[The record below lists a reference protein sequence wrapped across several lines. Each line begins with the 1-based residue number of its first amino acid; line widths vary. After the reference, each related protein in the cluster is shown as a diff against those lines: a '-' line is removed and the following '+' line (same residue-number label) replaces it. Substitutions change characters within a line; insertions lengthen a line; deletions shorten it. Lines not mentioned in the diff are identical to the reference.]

1 MNFLGGKPRAP
12 VETPFL
18 NSSGRVNQ
26 EWLDFFAGLSDPDAS
41 TPDLLVGSAPAR
53 NTAEWLVTDTATVQW
68 DRSTSGQPRAI
79 IPDGAIKS
87 DKIDDHSVTFVKI
100 QEISTDKLLG
110 RDTAGTGDVE
120 EIGVTNG
127 LEFTGSATIGIA
139 NDAVTNARLANMAQA
154 TIKGRQ
160 SGGGTGDPEDL
171 TGTQA
176 AVILPDASTTQ
187 RGVIEHA
194 TDAEIRACTTGN
206 TAIPAS
212 GVESASA
219 SVALTD
225 AATVAV
231 NWDSGINFT
240 LTVTANR
247 IIGNPT
253 NGQPGTWRTIL
264 VQGNNSTDRTITFDS
279 QYLGETPTIT
289 TCDSTRWF
297 LLMIFC
303 VSSTHFVVSSKRALG
318 AA

>member
-12 VETPFL
+12 VDTPFL

-26 EWLDFFAGLSDPDAS
+26 EWLDFFSGLSDPDAA
-41 TPDLLVGSAPAR
+41 TPDLLVGSAAAR

-68 DRSTSGQPRAI
+68 DRSTSGQPRAV
-79 IPDGAIKS
+79 IPDSAIKS
-87 DKIDDHSVTFVKI
+87 DKIADHSVTFVKM

-127 LEFTGSATIGIA
+127 LEFTGTANIGIA
-139 NDAVTNARLANMAQA
+139 NDGVTNARLANMAQA

-160 SGGGTGDPEDL
+160 SGAGTGDPEDL

-194 TDAEIRACTTGN
+194 TSAEIWAATSGN
-206 TAIPAS
+206 VAITAAAL
-212 GVESASA
+212 ESAA
-219 SVALTD
+219 ANVALTD

-231 NWDSGINFT
+231 DWDAGENFS
-240 LTVTANR
+240 LTITADR

-253 NGQPGTWRTIL
+253 NGQPGTWRTIT
-264 VQGNNSTDRTITFDS
+264 VQGNNTTDRTITFGN
-279 QYLGETPTIT
+279 QYLGDTPTIT
-289 TCDSTRWF
+289 DCDSGRWYD
-297 LLMIFC
+297 LYIRCLT
-303 VSSTHFVVSSKRALG
+303 STHFSVSSKKVNG
-318 AA
+318 T